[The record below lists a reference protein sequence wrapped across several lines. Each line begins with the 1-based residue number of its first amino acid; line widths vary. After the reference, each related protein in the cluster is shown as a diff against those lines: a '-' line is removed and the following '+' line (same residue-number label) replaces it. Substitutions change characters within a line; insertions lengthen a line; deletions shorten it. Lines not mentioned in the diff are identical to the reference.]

1 MAETIDM
8 ILTEYDE
15 DSIAAYIADKYSDE
29 ELTAITAEMY
39 TGGYDY
45 DYGYITTLVYI
56 LANYSDDRV
65 ISAMAD
71 GSPLPAKEAYIYF
84 PEYDDYGTGW
94 GEPDIY
100 TDTVWKITD
109 SDKIEEYELLTDTSL
124 CSDIYDKYGDIILCL
139 TESSMHG
146 EKVPFWVN
154 SWEKDMGKAAYLR
167 DRIVPNAINYIDE
180 YCSGADGFYM
190 DCLSADA
197 KLITFNAGGSKH
209 TGIKITAIDM
219 YDPDFDTVD
228 FYLDINTGALYCGGS
243 ETVTG
248 DIFG

>member
-1 MAETIDM
+1 
-8 ILTEYDE
+8 
-15 DSIAAYIADKYSDE
+15 
-29 ELTAITAEMY
+29 
-39 TGGYDY
+39 
-45 DYGYITTLVYI
+45 
-56 LANYSDDRV
+56 
-65 ISAMAD
+65 
-71 GSPLPAKEAYIYF
+71 
-84 PEYDDYGTGW
+84 
-94 GEPDIY
+94 
-100 TDTVWKITD
+100 
-109 SDKIEEYELLTDTSL
+109 
-124 CSDIYDKYGDIILCL
+124 
-139 TESSMHG
+139 
-146 EKVPFWVN
+146 
-154 SWEKDMGKAAYLR
+154 MGKAAYLR

-197 KLITFNAGGSKH
+197 KLITFNAGCSKH

>member
-1 MAETIDM
+1 MA
-8 ILTEYDE
+8 
-15 DSIAAYIADKYSDE
+15 
-29 ELTAITAEMY
+29 
-39 TGGYDY
+39 G
-45 DYGYITTLVYI
+45 
-56 LANYSDDRV
+56 
-65 ISAMAD
+65 

-154 SWEKDMGKAAYLR
+154 SWENDMGKAAYLR